1 MKIGIIGYGNLGK
14 AFVKGLVSTGFN
26 QNDIVI
32 NAKTKKTRDSIGN
45 DFNDVYVTANKE
57 ELVNKSDVIILIIEP
72 MNAKEVLNEIK
83 AYNINQKII
92 ISFMAGITMAEIRN
106 ELGEKQNAVKLIRV
120 MPNIAIQEGNG
131 VLGITYNDSDY
142 EIIQDVLNVL
152 RRLGYVLKLDETSLN
167 YITVTAASGLAFA
180 ACIMDSYQAA
190 CNTLLNNNNIS
201 KEITI
206 RIFENVVD
214 MVKNEDCSLNDIVCR
229 ITTKGG
235 TTEAG
240 MNILDAKLVTEN
252 LVACMHKSFERAN
265 NII

>member
-142 EIIQDVLNVL
+142 EGL
-152 RRLGYVLKLDETSLN
+152 RHLQN
-167 YITVTAASGLAFA
+167 
-180 ACIMDSYQAA
+180 
-190 CNTLLNNNNIS
+190 
-201 KEITI
+201 
-206 RIFENVVD
+206 
-214 MVKNEDCSLNDIVCR
+214 
-229 ITTKGG
+229 
-235 TTEAG
+235 
-240 MNILDAKLVTEN
+240 
-252 LVACMHKSFERAN
+252 
-265 NII
+265 